1 MDQSFY
7 GLGKKFQDTVFKHK
21 GITSLYDW
29 QKECLTKHGES
40 ERNLIYSVPTSGGKT
55 LVAEILMLKELFIC
69 KKNAVFIVP
78 FVSIVQEKVSTLSA
92 LALDFGFWVEEYAGS
107 KGAYPPTK
115 HRKKNSLYIC
125 TIEKGAGL
133 INSLIEENRLSEVG
147 IVVID
152 EIHLIGEPR
161 RGALL
166 ENVCIKLKALSV
178 KIVGMSATI
187 GNLKDLQMF
196 LGGELYTHDFRPGSL
211 KEFVKI
217 EEELFVVRYV
227 EDEPQIEYVQCLPQE
242 TNKEIRM
249 MDPDGLGALVQDVI
263 PFQSCL
269 VFCQSKKN
277 CENVAQLIVQ
287 TIRLGN
293 NCEVILKHREREK
306 MSLIKAVK
314 MENNDVICPI
324 LEKTIPFGIVYH
336 HSGITISERKL
347 IEEAYSVG
355 TISCICCTST
365 LAAGVNLPAQRVI
378 LRAPYVGSQFM
389 SKSTYKQMIGRAGRA
404 GLAEKGESYLICK
417 PQQAGLVR
425 HMLANSMDCCKS
437 QLAGED
443 LKTFIVSC
451 FSLKLAQNKESL
463 QSIWSSS
470 FAKLCRTDEDMEQSI
485 TEVVDALIGLRV
497 LDNNENLSLTKFGKA
512 IAKANIS
519 CEDGRFLMEELIQAQ
534 RKLVLIGDLHLLY
547 LVTPHVMVENLRPV
561 QEVIA
566 SMYANLKPKE
576 LYVASCLGISELVIA
591 RIMMGK
597 PPPKSTPVRIL
608 EKFFVCLILYQLW
621 RGNDVLS
628 VANAYK
634 VDRGAVHNLLLTTTS
649 YAASVIRFCEAIES
663 FWPFVKL
670 LSVFPDRLNYCC
682 SVDLIPL
689 MELPGVKI
697 GRAKQLH
704 KAGFKTVL
712 SIAKADPA
720 SLTRVILHLPYKQAV
735 QIVDVAKLKV
745 QTKYETLQEE
755 AEEYLLKDIVNN
767 TNLTVWP
774 QKIVNS

>member
-1 MDQSFY
+1 
-7 GLGKKFQDTVFKHK
+7 
-21 GITSLYDW
+21 
-29 QKECLTKHGES
+29 
-40 ERNLIYSVPTSGGKT
+40 
-55 LVAEILMLKELFIC
+55 MLKELFIA
-69 KKNAVFIVP
+69 KRNAIFIVP
-78 FVSIVQEKVSTLSA
+78 FVSIVQEKVSSLSS
-92 LALDFGFWVEEYAGS
+92 LALEFGFWVEEYAGS
-107 KGAYPPTK
+107 KGAYPPTR
-115 HRKKNSLYIC
+115 HRKKNSLFIC
-125 TIEKGAGL
+125 TIEKGSGL

-166 ENVCIKLKALSV
+166 ENICIKLKALSV

-187 GNLKDLQMF
+187 GNLTDLQMF
-196 LGGELYTHDFRPGSL
+196 LGGDLYTHDFRPGSL

-217 EEELFVVRYV
+217 DDELFGVRYV
-227 EDEPQIEYVQCLPQE
+227 DDLPDIDYIKCLPEE

-249 MDPDGLGALVQDVI
+249 MDPDGLGVLVQDVI
-263 PFQSCL
+263 PLKSCL

-277 CENVAQLIVQ
+277 CENVAQLVVH

-293 NCEVILKHREREK
+293 KCEMILKHKERDK
-306 MSLIKAVK
+306 IALFKALQ
-314 MENNDVICPI
+314 MENNGIICPI

-336 HSGITISERKL
+336 HSGITVSERKL

-355 TISCICCTST
+355 TICCICCTST

-378 LRAPYVGSQFM
+378 LRAPYVGAQFM

-417 PQQAGLVR
+417 PQEAGLVR
-425 HMLANSMDCCKS
+425 NMLTNSMDCCTS

-451 FSLKLAQNKESL
+451 FSLNLAKNKESL
-463 QSIWSSS
+463 RSIWSTS
-470 FAKLCRTDEDMEQSI
+470 FAKLRYSNEDVEQMI
-485 TEVVDALIGLRV
+485 TEAVDALIDLKV
-497 LDNNENLSLTKFGKA
+497 LDDNENLSLTKFGKA
-512 IAKANIS
+512 IARANIS
-519 CEDGRFLMEELIQAQ
+519 CEDGRFLMEELKQAQ
-534 RKLVLIGDLHLLY
+534 NKLVLIGDLHLLY
-547 LVTPHVMVENLRPV
+547 LVTPHGMAGNIRPV

-566 SMYANLKPKE
+566 SMYSNLKSNE
-576 LYVASCLGISELVIA
+576 LQVASCLGISELVIA

-597 PPPKSTPVRIL
+597 PPPKSMPVRIL
-608 EKFFVCLILYQLW
+608 EKFFLCLILYQLW
-621 RGNDVLS
+621 RGIDVLS
-628 VANAYK
+628 VAKAFK
-634 VDRGAVHNLLLTTTS
+634 VDRGAVHNLLLQTTS
-649 YAASVIRFCEAIES
+649 YAASVIRFCETIES
-663 FWPFVKL
+663 LWPFVKL

-682 SVDLIPL
+682 SADLIPL

-697 GRAKQLH
+697 GRAKQLY

-712 SIAKADPA
+712 SIAKADAA

-755 AEEYLLKDIVNN
+755 AEEYRLKDLFDN
-767 TNLTVWP
+767 
-774 QKIVNS
+774 KKS